1 MQISEALSR
10 ESKEYRYAR
19 RRRRYAA
26 GGLGVGAACAGAVGA
41 IAAGIPGAVV
51 GAVIGSVMGGMTA
64 WALRSGTEDEATR
77 DSQLDV
83 DIGVTSGDLGV
94 EGLKHPPAKIGAFS
108 KEAAG
113 AGGSTEPH
121 SASGPFLRPPE

>member
-1 MQISEALSR
+1 MQITQALSR
-10 ESKEYRYAR
+10 ESKEQRYAR

-41 IAAGIPGAVV
+41 IAAGVPGAIV
-51 GAVIGSVMGGMTA
+51 GAAIGSVMGGMTA
-64 WALRSGTEDEATR
+64 WAMRSGTEIEATR
-77 DSQLDV
+77 DSQLDI
-83 DIGVTSGDLGV
+83 DIGVTGGEIGV
-94 EGLKHPPAKIGAFS
+94 ESLEHPPAKVGAFS